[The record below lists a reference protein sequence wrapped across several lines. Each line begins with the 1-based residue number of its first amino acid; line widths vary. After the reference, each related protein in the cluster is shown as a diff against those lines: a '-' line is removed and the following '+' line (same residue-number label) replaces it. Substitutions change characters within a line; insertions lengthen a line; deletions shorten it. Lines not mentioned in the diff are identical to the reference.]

1 VSRFSNI
8 PEEKLKEMISTA
20 VLTALKG
27 KYTDFE
33 FMTEFDENGI
43 FHLKHDNYDF
53 LPALSNGDRIVL
65 WVSLLAAISKS
76 SAINMRF
83 ILNRPFCRL
92 DSKKS
97 IQLAESIRER
107 NIKGLHLKNLIFIG

>member
-1 VSRFSNI
+1 
-8 PEEKLKEMISTA
+8 
-20 VLTALKG
+20 
-27 KYTDFE
+27 
-33 FMTEFDENGI
+33 MTEFDENGI